1 MKRAAKSGGTARA
14 RGVAK
19 TLIAVASGPAIAIAY
34 CIAAGRDER
43 TGYRLT
49 AAFEW
54 RKAAEL
60 LAIFPSMADHC
71 WQQWERITNLPRRL
85 AEPAS
90 FPQQRP
96 VGIASHRSPEPVAAP
111 VNDVL
116 LSVA

>member
-19 TLIAVASGPAIAIAY
+19 TLIALACGSAIAIAY
-34 CIAAGRDER
+34 CVAAGRDEKN
-43 TGYRLT
+43 GYRLT

-60 LAIFPSMADHC
+60 LAVFPSMADHC
-71 WQQWERITNLPRRL
+71 WQQWERIMNLPRRL
-85 AEPAS
+85 ADPAL

-96 VGIASHRSPEPVAAP
+96 VGVTSRRSPEPVTAP
-111 VNDVL
+111 ADDVL

>member
-19 TLIAVASGPAIAIAY
+19 TLIALASGPAIAIAY
-34 CIAAGRDER
+34 GVAASRDEKN
-43 TGYRLT
+43 GYRLT

-60 LAIFPSMADHC
+60 LAIFPSAADHC
-71 WQQWERITNLPRRL
+71 WQQWERIMNLPRRL
-85 AEPAS
+85 ADPAS

-96 VGIASHRSPEPVAAP
+96 VGVASRRPQEPVTASG
-111 VNDVL
+111 NDVL
-116 LSVA
+116 LSAA